1 MFDLLSAIFR
11 WISDLFQ
18 SGTNSAPTSSSAQTP
33 TKPTT
38 RYDANLD
45 RSAGIRPAAAR
56 DGGAPRG
63 PSDNAPN
70 AANLDYFPWPNTAA
84 LGGKGNLSTAVFTT
98 KEGLL
103 SYCGY
108 KVGANGL
115 PLDPRR
121 KILDAIFL
129 AQLPPIDDPVY
140 RAQWG
145 EPRSAKRLQKLA
157 ETMAAFV
164 RNAKRRDAARMEKS
178 IREWET
184 DLAYLK
190 RRHYDNRFSFPWP
203 PTAIDK
209 I

>member
-1 MFDLLSAIFR
+1 MVDLLSAIFR

-18 SGTNSAPTSSSAQTP
+18 TGTNSAPTSSSAQTP

-38 RYDANLD
+38 QYEATLD
-45 RSAGIRPAAAR
+45 GSTGSAGILPAAAR
-56 DGGAPRG
+56 RAQE
-63 PSDNAPN
+63 
-70 AANLDYFPWPNTAA
+70 LDYFPWPNTAA
-84 LGGKGNLSTAVFTT
+84 LSGKGNLPTAVFTT

-129 AQLPPIDDPVY
+129 AQLPPIDDPAY
-140 RAQWG
+140 CAQWG

-190 RRHYDNRFSFPWP
+190 RRYYDNRFSFPWP
-203 PTAIDK
+203 PTVIDK
-209 I
+209 K

>member
-18 SGTNSAPTSSSAQTP
+18 TGTNSAPT
-33 TKPTT
+33 KLTT

-45 RSAGIRPAAAR
+45 RNAAR
-56 DGGAPRG
+56 DGGATRG
-63 PSDNAPN
+63 PGDNTSN
-70 AANLDYFPWPNTAA
+70 AAKLDYFPWPNTAA

-129 AQLPPIDDPVY
+129 AQLPPIDDPAY

-190 RRHYDNRFSFPWP
+190 RRYYDNRFSFPWP
-203 PTAIDK
+203 PTVIDK
-209 I
+209 K